1 MSSVLITFGVIVLLA
16 MFGGFFA
23 AAETSLVSLRESQ
36 VRSLAETHGR
46 RGRRLADLNHDPNR
60 WLAAVQVGV
69 TVAGFLS
76 AGFGAERITPKIT
89 PHLEKWG
96 IPHNVAAPSAFFG
109 TTLLIAFIV
118 LVLGE
123 LAPKRLALQ
132 RSATIALATAG
143 VVDGLARITRPFIW
157 LLSITTDVV
166 VRLLGGD
173 PKAGKGRISE
183 DELRGMVATHGE
195 LSEDERTLID
205 DVFDAGER
213 EIVEIMVPRTEVDFL
228 SGGMP
233 AFKAIRIVSDGS
245 HSRYPVMRDSADDV
259 IGFVHIRDLLNPDIA
274 DRSIRVAELAREVA
288 FLPASKHVIPAL
300 SEMRRTG
307 AHLAIVV
314 DEYGGTAG
322 IVTLEDLVE
331 ELVGEIRD
339 EYDEASVEPRRTPGG
354 SVEVD
359 GLLNLTDLSDDIG
372 IELPEGPY
380 ETVAGYI
387 ANELGRLA
395 EVGDEVGYPQGL
407 ITVVELDGRR
417 IARARFTPV
426 PHPVADTDAEG
437 VEG

>member
-1 MSSVLITFGVIVLLA
+1 MSGVLITFGVIILLA
-16 MFGGFFA
+16 VFGGFFA

-36 VRSLAETHGR
+36 VRVLAETHGR
-46 RGRRLADLNHDPNR
+46 RGKRLAELNHDPNR

-69 TVAGFLS
+69 TIAGFMS
-76 AGFGAERITPKIT
+76 AGFGAERITPKLT
-89 PHLEKWG
+89 PHLVSWG
-96 IPHNVAAPSAFFG
+96 LPKSVASTLAFLC

-132 RSATIALATAG
+132 RSAAIALATAG
-143 VVDGLARITRPFIW
+143 VVDGLARISRPFIW
-157 LLSITTDVV
+157 LLSLATDVV

-173 PKAGKGRISE
+173 PAAGKGGISE

-195 LSEDERTLID
+195 LTEDERTLID

-213 EIVEIMVPRTEVDFL
+213 DLREIMVPRTEVDFL
-228 SGGMP
+228 PADMP
-233 AFKAIRIVSDGS
+233 VFKAVRTVVEGR
-245 HSRYPVMRDSADDV
+245 HSRSPVVRDSADDV
-259 IGFVHIRDLLNPDIA
+259 SGFVHIRDLLDPDLA
-274 DRSIRVAELAREVA
+274 DRSIRVAELVREIA
-288 FLPASKHVIPAL
+288 FLPSSKHVIPAL
-300 SEMRRTG
+300 SEMRRIG

-339 EYDEASVEPRRTPGG
+339 EYDEAEEEPTRSAGG
-354 SVEVD
+354 PVEVD
-359 GLLNLTDLSDDIG
+359 GLLNLTDLANDVG

-395 EVGDEVGYPQGL
+395 ELGDEVDYPAGRL
-407 ITVVELDGRR
+407 SVIELDGRR
-417 IARARFTPV
+417 IARVRFVPV
-426 PHPVADTDAEG
+426 VG
-437 VEG
+437 VGFDPDPEV